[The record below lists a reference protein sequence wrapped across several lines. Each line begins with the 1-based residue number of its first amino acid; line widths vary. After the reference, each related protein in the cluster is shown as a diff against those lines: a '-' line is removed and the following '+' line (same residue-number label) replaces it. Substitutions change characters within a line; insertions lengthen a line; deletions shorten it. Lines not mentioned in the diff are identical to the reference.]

1 MDSKTHHIH
10 IGSLGKT
17 KAGFIEKLL
26 SQIEHP
32 ITISQKF
39 LQLTN
44 DLAQRQPDL
53 LILAA
58 DQSTVPEKTI
68 FDIIQ
73 TFAKK
78 IPTIAIVLPSFPTDF
93 IDALYRLEGLQKII
107 YSPIAEDEINSLV
120 NRTVQEK
127 GGRLKIRS
135 QVDPTRLE
143 PGIDPG
149 HETYPVYHL
158 ENPENF
164 PLVTPNSN
172 FKGIYSMIQAEIEKI
187 ESQLRKRLQPA
198 CQNQVE
204 DEPHLSFQVDV
215 PKALSSINSS
225 LNRINYY
232 STKIILQTLIGRSKE
247 THELINSQ
255 IMIDRILQNFA
266 YQIDQHQMHI
276 SIKPLPSI
284 LSNRA
289 SLERVFTIL
298 ISHAVHT
305 PIKEGRP
312 FLRIWADNEAGFT
325 RFHIKH
331 NGENLIGANESSIF
345 EKPEAHALLKN
356 GGIHIDFDLSMARAI
371 VKNLGGHFDTN
382 SSAEYGTTFSFT
394 LPKGETQAVRGSEN
408 HQLLNQ
414 KGRLA
419 SKKVQL
425 T

>member
-1 MDSKTHHIH
+1 MDSTTYHIH

-17 KAGFIEKLL
+17 KAHCVETLL
-26 SQIEHP
+26 NGIEHS
-32 ITISQKF
+32 ITVSQKF

-44 DLAQRQPDL
+44 DLAQYQPDL

-68 FDIIQ
+68 FEIIE

-78 IPTIAIVLPSFPTDF
+78 VPTIAIVLPSFPHHL
-93 IDALYRLEGLQKII
+93 IDSLLQSADVLQVVF
-107 YSPIAEDEINSLV
+107 SPIVKDQIVSLV
-120 NRTVQEK
+120 NQTAQENEIRPEFNATEEK
-127 GGRLKIRS
+127 ADVKPGG
-135 QVDPTRLE
+135 E
-143 PGIDPG
+143 PEDESGTP
-149 HETYPVYHL
+149 YHL
-158 ENPENF
+158 ENLGTYPVSSNNNF
-164 PLVTPNSN
+164 Q
-172 FKGIYSMIQAEIEKI
+172 GIYSMIQTEIEKI

-198 CQNQVE
+198 CQNHQTDDV
-204 DEPHLSFQVDV
+204 PPPSFQVDV

-247 THELINSQ
+247 RHELINSQ

-266 YQIDQHQMHI
+266 FQIDLHHMHI

-289 SLERVFTIL
+289 SLERIFTIL
-298 ISHAVHT
+298 ISHAVHA
-305 PIKEGRP
+305 PIREGRP
-312 FLRIWADNEAGFT
+312 FVRIWAENEPGFT

-345 EKPEAHALLKN
+345 EKPEAHTLLKN
-356 GGIHIDFDLSMARAI
+356 SGIQIDFDLSMARAI
-371 VKNLGGHFDTN
+371 VKNLGGQFETS
-382 SSAEYGTTFSFT
+382 SSAEYGTTFSFS
-394 LPKGETQAVRGSEN
+394 LPIEEKAGLKRPEN
-408 HQLLNQ
+408 RQVMNQ
-414 KGRLA
+414 KGRSA
-419 SKKVQL
+419 QKKMHF